1 MENTQIFEAIAD
13 RLDDMTKCYAEAQRV
28 KGIIGIVGDV
38 IVIGSLMTMLL
49 SVILA
54 ILVDC
59 PMLIIIGLVIGIIAW
74 AIGMLLT
81 STSGT
86 SKIMRIIAPEY
97 SGLKELITD
106 IRGD

>member
-1 MENTQIFEAIAD
+1 MENTQILEAITD
-13 RLDDMTKCYAEAQRV
+13 RLDDTVECYTEAQRV
-28 KGIIGIVGDV
+28 KGIIGIIGNV

-59 PMLIIIGLVIGIIAW
+59 PVLIIIGLAFGIIAW
-74 AIGMLLT
+74 VIGMLLT

-97 SGLKELITD
+97 SGLKELIQD
-106 IRGD
+106 IRGE